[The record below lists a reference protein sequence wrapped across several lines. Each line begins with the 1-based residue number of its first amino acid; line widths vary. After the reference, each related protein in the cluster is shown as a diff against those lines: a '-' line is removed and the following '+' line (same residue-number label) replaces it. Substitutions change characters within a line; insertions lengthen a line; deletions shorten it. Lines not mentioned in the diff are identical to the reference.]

1 MDGGSRYALPRWPGS
16 ARDRPASGD
25 SRANG
30 VSLARVRHSLPPGAP
45 FQSTSSGP
53 REWRGSVNETRKK
66 DLLDLL
72 QRCQNFE
79 KKALGWSTEAATYYR
94 GDTRQAEEEFE
105 RVVERA
111 ESPAEALGALAWT
124 WHYLT
129 EPGRAWL
136 ANERGLRLDPN
147 YPRLL
152 TNRTVGM
159 RDYFGH
165 ITDSV

>member
-66 DLLDLL
+66 DLLDVL

-79 KKALGWSTEAATYYR
+79 KKALGWSTEAATTKNLPSKRASFQEDVFGDYR
-94 GDTRQAEEEFE
+94 ILQEIGRGGMGVVYLAEQI
-105 RVVERA
+105 
-111 ESPAEALGALAWT
+111 S
-124 WHYLT
+124 
-129 EPGRAWL
+129 
-136 ANERGLRLDPN
+136 LR
-147 YPRLL
+147 
-152 TNRTVGM
+152 
-159 RDYFGH
+159 
-165 ITDSV
+165 